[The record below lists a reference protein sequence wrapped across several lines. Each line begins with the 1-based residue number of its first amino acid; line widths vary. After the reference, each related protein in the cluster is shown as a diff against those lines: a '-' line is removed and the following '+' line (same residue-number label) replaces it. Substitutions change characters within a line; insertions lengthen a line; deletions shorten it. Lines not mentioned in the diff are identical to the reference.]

1 MARPL
6 VSAPELASTPK
17 VPGTTGIWPRTSFMP
32 DIPTRRADP
41 VRERL
46 RVLLVEDDAGDAF
59 LVSELLAEVDAPV
72 DLSTAETMA
81 EALPQLSEVDC
92 VLLDLGLPDA
102 SGLDGLRQLL
112 TRSTGVAVCVLTG
125 LADEP
130 LGVAAVAEG
139 AQDYL
144 IKGRVDGVLLT
155 RAVRYA
161 VERRRAEDSTRR
173 LREAELRAAE
183 SSRLERGLLPQPL
196 IATAAV
202 TLHTFYR
209 PGRKGVLGG
218 DFYDAIETTP
228 DRLSLL
234 VGDVSGHGVDEAAL
248 GVQLRA
254 AWRALVLAGVA
265 DEQQLTALERVLTTE
280 RRSEEIYATLVAME
294 VDLTGPAY
302 ATVRLCGHPTPLVI
316 TPDGVTAV
324 DAEPQLMLGVLPDVR
339 RPAHRV
345 ELPEQDWAVLLY
357 TDGLIEGKIPDDP
370 DARLGIDG
378 LTELVDRYHRRGAPL
393 AGLPDWLVGQAEERN
408 GGPLADDVAMLLLTK
423 GAHR

>member
-1 MARPL
+1 MT
-6 VSAPELASTPK
+6 APDVAPVTATRA
-17 VPGTTGIWPRTSFMP
+17 VVGVWPRTSP
-32 DIPTRRADP
+32 RPGVPAGRSSPA
-41 VRERL
+41 RERL

-59 LVSELLAEVDAPV
+59 LVSELLAEADAPV
-72 DLSTAETMA
+72 DLRITESMA
-81 EALPQLSEVDC
+81 EALPHLSEVDC

-112 TRSTGVAVCVLTG
+112 TKSTGVAVCVLTG

-144 IKGRVDGVLLT
+144 IKGRVDGVLLA

-161 VERRRAEDSTRR
+161 VERRRAEDSAAR

-196 IATAAV
+196 MATSAV

-218 DFYDAIETTP
+218 DFYDAVETEP
-228 DRLSLL
+228 ERLSLL

-248 GVQLRA
+248 GVELRA

-265 DEQQLTALERVLTTE
+265 DEPQLATLDRVLISE
-280 RRSEEIYATLVAME
+280 RRSEEIFATVVTME
-294 VDLTGPAY
+294 VDLTGPGH
-302 ATVRLCGHPTPLVI
+302 ATVRLCGHPAPLLI
-316 TPDGVTAV
+316 TAGGVAPV
-324 DAEPQLMLGVLPDVR
+324 AAEPRLMLGVLPGVQ
-339 RPAHRV
+339 RPAHHIDLS
-345 ELPEQDWAVLLY
+345 EPDWAMLLY
-357 TDGLIEGKIPDDP
+357 TDGLIEGRIPDDP

-378 LTELVDRYHRRGAPL
+378 LTDLVGQYRRRGGPL

-423 GAHR
+423 GAGR